1 MKTPS
6 YKRLTALYKAMKYS
20 LLIFTVICTFC
31 GTMLAS
37 VTMAQKLDRALVSLT
52 ITKDKSQQA
61 ILKEIEAKTGL
72 HFVYNQNQL
81 SINKQ
86 TLNET
91 FKQEKVEIVLHKLGF
106 ECLEKGDYVILKKIP
121 APVKKADRTVSGT
134 VKDSTGLAMPGVSV
148 KVSGTTLGTT
158 TNADGKFSISAPEEA
173 SLIFSMIGYKTQ
185 QVKIE
190 GKGTINIV
198 LTEDNSQLNE
208 VVVVGYGTQKKITVS
223 GAVAEVSL
231 DKLNSRSVN
240 DIGSILQGKAPG
252 VVVVSES
259 GDPTATAKVNIRGQG
274 GINGENPLYVIDGS
288 LFYGTPV
295 LNPNDIE
302 SISVLKD
309 GAAAIYG
316 ARASGGVILVTTKK
330 GANQKLNITFDA
342 KAGTQTAW
350 KKLKSLNAKEFA
362 DVSNLAADN
371 AGIPRKDAFD
381 AVKYP
386 DGQIT
391 RADWVD
397 EIFRTGLIQDYN
409 MGITGGNDKSSFY
422 LSFNY
427 RKAEGTLLN
436 TYGNRY
442 NFRINSE
449 HRINSWMK
457 VGENLFYDYT
467 NGNGSNSNAPNI
479 NGANTKSAYTGTII
493 SAIFYPSNVAP
504 YTSTGGFS
512 GLPLAYAGAYGD
524 IINPVAYLKRLDVN
538 NPVNTIVANPYA
550 ELNLAKGLKF
560 RSNLSFTKR
569 INDSKTFQ
577 TKVPEIGKIFDFN
590 QLTQTSNTSN
600 DLLAEQVLTYDKY
613 FGSHHLNVIGGFSY
627 QNTHSE
633 YLSVFAQGFDD
644 ESPKYRYMVNATK
657 PFLPES
663 NVSSETLTS
672 FFARANYDYK
682 SKYLLSLIGRR
693 DGTSLVAPQNRFA
706 NYYSAS
712 AGWVINREDF
722 LNKVDWIS
730 NLKIRG
736 SYGLLGNLAS
746 VTGQAV
752 NPTLSKT
759 TIYMGQNPAQLLGY
773 YENVL
778 SNPDLTWAKSKQT
791 NVGLDF
797 GIFKNRLNLVAD
809 YFIKDTKDMLI
820 YQPLSGTT
828 GVDGQWKNGGLSRDK
843 GIEVGLNYNNKPEA
857 AFQYSINATFT
868 KMNNKLVS
876 LPAGLTSQAVNFNV
890 RGTLTPVLLQ
900 VGEPLYSYYVV
911 QTAGIF
917 QSDAEA
923 KNYKNASGNMIQP
936 NAKAGDFRF
945 VDSNN
950 DGKIDNNDRVFR
962 GSAYPDFSYG
972 FSFNASYKGF
982 DLNLFA
988 QGVKGNKLFNALK
1001 YTGLNAGS
1009 GQNYNLLKGV
1019 LDAWSPTNTGSNL
1032 PRISASDANGN
1043 FSTTSDFYLES
1054 GSYLRLKSAT
1064 IGYTFPKTLLK
1075 AAKISNLRLF
1085 ATSNNLFTITKY
1097 SGFDPE
1103 VGMDQYGVDV
1113 GRYPQ
1118 ARTFLFG
1125 ASLNF

>member
-6 YKRLTALYKAMKYS
+6 HMRRAAFYKTMKYS
-20 LLIFTVICTFC
+20 LLIFSVLCIFC
-31 GTMLAS
+31 GTLFAS
-37 VTMAQKLDRALVSLT
+37 ATMAQKLDRAIVSLT

-72 HFVYNQNQL
+72 HFVYNQDQL
-81 SINKQ
+81 TINKFA
-86 TLNET
+86 LNET
-91 FKQEKVEIVLHKLGF
+91 FKNEKVELVLHKLGF

-121 APVKKADRTVSGT
+121 APIKKADHTVSGT
-134 VKDSTGLAMPGVSV
+134 VKDSTGVTMPGVSV
-148 KVSGTTLGTT
+148 KVSGTNNGTT
-158 TNADGKFSISAPEEA
+158 TNIDGKYSITAPEEA

-185 QVKIE
+185 TLKVD
-190 GKGTINIV
+190 GRSAINVV
-198 LTEDNSQLNE
+198 LKEDNSQLNE
-208 VVVVGYGTQKKITVS
+208 VVVVGYGTQKKVTVS
-223 GAVAEVSL
+223 GAVAEVAL

-252 VVVVSES
+252 VVVVNES
-259 GDPTATAKVNIRGQG
+259 GDPSATPKVNIRGQG
-274 GINGENPLYVIDGS
+274 GINGESPLYVIDGS
-288 LFYGTPV
+288 LFYGTPS

-342 KAGTQTAW
+342 KLGAQTAW

-371 AGIPRKDAFD
+371 AGVPRKDAFD
-381 AVKYP
+381 ATKYP

-391 RADWVD
+391 RTDWVD
-397 EIFRTGLIQDYN
+397 DIFRTGMIQDYN
-409 MGITGGNDKSSFY
+409 MGMSGGNDKSNFY

-436 TYGNRY
+436 TYANRY
-442 NFRINSE
+442 NFRINSD
-449 HRINSWMK
+449 HRINSWLK

-467 NGNGSNSNAPNI
+467 NGNGYNSNSAVS
-479 NGANTKSAYTGTII
+479 GTNTTSAYTGAII
-493 SAIFYPSNVAP
+493 SAIFYPSSVAP
-504 YTSTGGFS
+504 YTSTGAFS
-512 GLPLAYAGAYGD
+512 GLPLTYAGAYGD
-524 IINPVAYLKRLDVN
+524 IINPVAYLKRLDVS
-538 NPVNTIVANPYA
+538 NPVNTIVVNPYA
-550 ELNLAKGLKF
+550 ELDLMKGLKF
-560 RSNLSFTKR
+560 RSNLSLT
-569 INDSKTFQ
+569 KTFNNSKVFQ
-577 TKVPEIGKIFDFN
+577 TRVPEIGKIFDFN
-590 QLTQTSNTSN
+590 QLTQSSVSSN
-600 DLLAEQVLTYDKY
+600 DLLAEQVLTYDTF
-613 FGSHHLNVIGGFSY
+613 FGAHHLNVIGGFSY
-627 QNTHSE
+627 QNRHSE
-633 YLSVFAQGFDD
+633 GVSVYAQGFDD
-644 ESPKYRYMVNATK
+644 ESPKYRYMVNASK

-663 NVSSETLTS
+663 TVSTEALTS

-693 DGTSLVAPQNRFA
+693 DGTSLVARQNRFA
-706 NYYSAS
+706 NYGSAS

-722 LNKVDWIS
+722 MKDISWID

-746 VTGQAV
+746 VTSLAV
-752 NPTLSKT
+752 NPNLIKS
-759 TIYMGQNPAQLLGY
+759 TIYMGQTPAQLLGY

-778 SNPDLTWAKSKQT
+778 SNPNLTWAKSKQT
-791 NVGLDF
+791 NIGLDL
-797 GIFKNRLNLVAD
+797 GVLKNRLTLVAD

-828 GVDGQWKNGGLSRDK
+828 GVDGQWKNGGLARDK
-843 GIEVGLNYNNKPEA
+843 GIEIGLNYNNKPEA
-857 AFQYSINATFT
+857 AFQYSIGATFT
-868 KMNNKLVS
+868 KMNNKLIS
-876 LPAGLTSQAVNFNV
+876 LPADLTSQAVDFDV
-890 RGTLTPVLLQ
+890 RGTLTPVRLQ
-900 VGEPLYSYYVV
+900 VGQPLYSYYVV
-911 QTAGIF
+911 ETNGIF

-923 KNYKNASGNMIQP
+923 KNYKNAAGNPIQP

-950 DGKIDNNDRVFR
+950 DGKIDNNDRVYK
-962 GSAYPDFSYG
+962 GSAYPKFSYG
-972 FSFNASYKGF
+972 LSFNASYKGF

-988 QGVKGNKLFNALK
+988 QGVHGNTLFNALK

-1064 IGYTFPKTLLK
+1064 IGYTIPKNVLK
-1075 AAKISNLRLF
+1075 TAKISNLRLYV
-1085 ATSNNLFTITKY
+1085 TSNNLFTITKY

-1103 VGMDQYGVDV
+1103 VGLDQYGVDV

>member
-1 MKTPS
+1 
-6 YKRLTALYKAMKYS
+6 MKYS

-31 GTMLAS
+31 GTLFAS
-37 VTMAQKLDRALVSLT
+37 VTMAQKLDRATVTLT

-72 HFVYNQNQL
+72 HFVYNQDQL

-86 TLNET
+86 ALNET
-91 FKQEKVEIVLHKLGF
+91 FKNEKVELVLHKLGF

-121 APVKKADRTVSGT
+121 VPVKKTDRTVSGI
-134 VKDSTGLAMPGVSV
+134 VKDSTGLTMPGVSV
-148 KVSGTTLGTT
+148 KVSGTTKGTT
-158 TNADGKFSISAPEEA
+158 TNADGKYSISAPEES
-173 SLIFSMIGYKTQ
+173 SLIFSMIGYKTK
-185 QVKIE
+185 QVKID
-190 GKGTINIV
+190 GKEIINIV
-198 LTEDNSQLNE
+198 LVEDNSQLNE
-208 VVVVGYGTQKKITVS
+208 VVVVGYGTQKKATIS
-223 GAVAEVSL
+223 GAVAEVAL
-231 DKLNSRSVN
+231 DKLGSRSVN

-252 VVVVSES
+252 VVVVTES
-259 GDPTATAKVNIRGQG
+259 GDPSATAKVNIRGQG
-274 GINGENPLYVIDGS
+274 GINGESPLYVIDGS
-288 LFYGTPV
+288 LYYGTPV

-316 ARASGGVILVTTKK
+316 ARASGGVILITTKK

-342 KAGTQTAW
+342 KVGTQTAW

-371 AGIPRKDAFD
+371 AGIPRKDAFNAD
-381 AVKYP
+381 KYP

-391 RADWVD
+391 RADWIN
-397 EIFRTGLIQDYN
+397 EIFRTGLIQDYS
-409 MGITGGNDKSSFY
+409 MGMSGGNDKSSFY

-457 VGENLFYDYT
+457 VGENFFYDYT
-467 NGNGSNSNAPNI
+467 NGNGYNSNNSNI
-479 NGANTKSAYTGTII
+479 NGANTRSAYTGTII
-493 SAIFYPSNVAP
+493 SAIFYPSSIAP
-504 YTSTGGFS
+504 YTETGAFS

-524 IINPVAYLKRLDVN
+524 IINPVAYLKRLDVS
-538 NPVNTIVANPYA
+538 NPINTIVANPYA
-550 ELNLAKGLKF
+550 ELDLAKGLKF
-560 RSNLSFTKR
+560 RSNLSLTKTF
-569 INDSKTFQ
+569 NNSKSFQ

-590 QLTQTSNTSN
+590 QLTQTSQDTN
-600 DLLAEQVLTYDKY
+600 DLLIEQVLTYDRF

-627 QNTHSE
+627 QKTHRE
-633 YLSVFAQGFDD
+633 YLNVFAQGFDD
-644 ESPKYRYMVNATK
+644 EAPKYRYMINATK
-657 PFLPES
+657 PFLPVS
-663 NVSSETLTS
+663 DVSSQALTS

-693 DGTSLVAPQNRFA
+693 DGTSLVAQKNRFA

-712 AGWVINREDF
+712 AGWLISREDF
-722 LNKVDWIS
+722 LSKTDWIS
-730 NLKIRG
+730 NLKIRA
-736 SYGLLGNLAS
+736 SYGLLGNLGS
-746 VTGQAV
+746 VPSQAV
-752 NPTLSKT
+752 NPPLQQTN
-759 TIYMGQNPAQLLGY
+759 IYIGQTPGQLLGY

-791 NVGLDF
+791 NIGLDF
-797 GIFKNRLNLVAD
+797 GVFKNRLNLVAD

-820 YQPLSGTT
+820 YQPLPGTT
-828 GVDGQWKNGGLSRDK
+828 GVDGQWTNGGLSRDK
-843 GIEVGLNYNNKPEA
+843 GVEIGLNYSNKPEA
-857 AFQYSINATFT
+857 AFQYSIGATLT

-876 LPAGLTSQAVNFNV
+876 LPNGLTSRAVDFNV
-890 RGTLTPVLLQ
+890 RGTLTPVRLQ

-911 QTAGIF
+911 QTDGIF

-945 VDSNN
+945 VDANN
-950 DGKIDNNDRVFR
+950 DGKIDNNDRVFKN
-962 GSAYPDFSYG
+962 SAYPNFSYG

-988 QGVKGNKLFNALK
+988 QGVQGNKVFNALK

-1009 GQNYNLLKGV
+1009 GQNYNLLNGV

-1064 IGYTFPKTLLK
+1064 LGYTFSKDLLK
-1075 AAKISNLRLF
+1075 TVKISNLRIYL
-1085 ATSNNLFTITKY
+1085 TSNNLFTITKY

-1103 VGMDQYGVDV
+1103 VGMDDFGVDV